1 MMDWSYGS
9 SAMTGRRS
17 SARKVVVIS
26 AATLV
31 GLAAMLGL
39 AGCDA
44 HDHEHAHDDGA
55 AHSHTHTGGH
65 HAHAT
70 AADGSGD
77 HHDPSSWG
85 ELPEWALRTAQLHGG
100 LGPWAIS
107 GAIAGRDARERL
119 APALGEVLEVVYQL
133 PIGVDEAPNLCV
145 ADGLQ
150 VGAGVS
156 FGKKTIEVRHTDA
169 VPLLRT
175 DGLACASGV
184 PVFVVRDAAGTP
196 LRALEYRPNDA
207 LRLLLEEGSLGSL
220 ADDARSLIPRPASEL
235 FVVTPVEGDAL
246 AALVNGSPG
255 A

>member
-1 MMDWSYGS
+1 MMAWLYGS
-9 SAMTGRRS
+9 SAGIGRRS
-17 SARKVVVIS
+17 SARRFVVVS
-26 AATLV
+26 AA
-31 GLAAMLGL
+31 AIFAL

-44 HDHEHAHDDGA
+44 HDHEHAHDDGS
-55 AHSHTHTGGH
+55 AHSHPHTGGH
-65 HAHAT
+65 HDHAT

-77 HHDPSSWG
+77 HHDPSTWG
-85 ELPEWALRTAQLHGG
+85 ELPAWALRTAQLHGG

-119 APALGEVLEVVYQL
+119 APAPDEVLEVVYQL
-133 PIGVDEAPNLCV
+133 PIGVDGVPNMCV

-156 FGKKTIEVRHTDA
+156 FGKGTIEVRHTEA
-169 VPLLRT
+169 VPLLRN
-175 DGLACASGV
+175 DGLSCASGV
-184 PVFVVRDAAGTP
+184 PVFVVRDARGEP
-196 LRALEYRPNDA
+196 LRALEYRPNDE

-246 AALVNGSPG
+246 AALMNAGG
-255 A
+255 ADDAGGA